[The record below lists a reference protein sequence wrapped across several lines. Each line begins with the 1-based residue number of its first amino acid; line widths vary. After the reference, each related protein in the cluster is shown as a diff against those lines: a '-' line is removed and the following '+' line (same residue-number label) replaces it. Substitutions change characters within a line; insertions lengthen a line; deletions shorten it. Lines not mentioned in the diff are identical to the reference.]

1 MEKLYE
7 NPETTTIEQELE
19 LYRSMIGSLPQ
30 TIILLDKNKYVIRI
44 YNVPSQKTIADHL
57 YKITGKS
64 LHYYCK
70 DPTFPYQKLCC
81 QIDTIFDSVLKTGKT
96 IHFEDNLHDRDIEI
110 IVSRIPNK
118 RITIQIRD
126 ISNLINIEKERETQ
140 AHNQELHGALI
151 AGGLSSWSYD
161 VEKKIIS
168 SVHNNTV
175 IGKQMR
181 LEELLLRIEPGYRH
195 LLIDAFEQIIHHGS
209 KFQKF
214 IVEIRDLFNQ
224 KIDLDIHAIPYRYT
238 PNGKV
243 SIIIGSQKDATK
255 KLFYETNRTT
265 LIKQNKLILDN
276 ANSGFVYMTSNY
288 QILWENVSK
297 VFSDTQIVNHFRV
310 GSHCYR
316 SFGKKKAPFCMEC
329 PTLQAIASRKVQCH
343 TFTTPKGLSVEI
355 TANPII
361 NEEEQVEGVVL
372 RIDDITK
379 REATY
384 NKLKQSEAKNAATNQ
399 LLLAILEYMPCAF
412 FIKDANDEY
421 KYVIANKEFCNS
433 IVHTKKIIG
442 KTDYEIFP
450 PEKAN
455 YYRMQDTNVI
465 GCNDILTIDEEIG
478 TNNQDNFMWH
488 ITKFPLID
496 KKNNRKLVIGIALNI
511 TEHVRA
517 QQEIEYS
524 KTLLEFSF
532 VVGKIIPWI
541 WDLSTG
547 MIHSNSKEALFF
559 DQESTFEEYIDTF
572 VHPDHR
578 ARIKQEANDLIHG
591 RTKELNSQILTL
603 RSGKYEWNH
612 IIGQKIKDPQSGQLK
627 VLGINRII
635 TEEVKQK
642 EELARAKKKAEQSDA
657 LKSAFLANMSHE
669 IRTPLN
675 AIVGFSQLI
684 HTAESLEE
692 RQEYQRIIDSSCEYL
707 LNLINDILDLSKIEA
722 GYISRTDC
730 EFDLT
735 ELFSEQEIMI
745 RPKLKHS
752 VQLIWTKPTSKCIV
766 CLDRLRVAQIITNFL
781 TNAAKFT
788 ERGCIEMGFTSRD
801 GGVKLFV
808 KDTGCGI
815 AENNIDKVFERFE
828 KFNKFAQGTGLG
840 MAICK
845 AIINAYNGKIGVT
858 SRINEGSLFW
868 AWIPCHI
875 HSEKNDNSQT
885 NTTLP

>member
-1 MEKLYE
+1 METVHE
-7 NPETTTIEQELE
+7 NPEMTTIDQEIE

-44 YNVPSQKTIADHL
+44 YNVPSQKTIAEHL

-96 IHFEDNLHDRDIEI
+96 IHFEDNLHDRDVEI

-118 RITIQIRD
+118 RIAIQIRD

-151 AGGLSSWSYD
+151 AGGLSSWTYD
-161 VEKKIIS
+161 VEKKMIS
-168 SVHNNTV
+168 SIHNNTV
-175 IGKQMR
+175 IGKQMKF
-181 LEELLLRIEPGYRH
+181 EELLLRVEPDYRH
-195 LLIDAFEQIIHHGS
+195 LLIDAFDQIIEHGS
-209 KFQKF
+209 EFQKF
-214 IVEIRDLFNQ
+214 TLKIRDLSNK
-224 KIDLDIHAIPYRYT
+224 KIDLNIHAIPYRHT

-243 SIIIGSQKDATK
+243 SIIIGSQKDATQ
-255 KLFYETNRTT
+255 KLFYEDSRTS
-265 LIKQNKLILDN
+265 LIKQNKLILNN
-276 ANSGFVYMTSNY
+276 ANSGFVYMTTDY
-288 QILWENVSK
+288 EILWENVSK
-297 VFSDTQIVNHFRV
+297 VFSDPQIVNHFRI
-310 GSHCYR
+310 GSHCNK
-316 SFGKKKAPFCMEC
+316 FTAHKKDLFCMEC
-329 PTLQAIASRKVQCH
+329 PTRQAINSRKIQYH
-343 TFTTPKGLSVEI
+343 TYTSPKGLSVEI
-355 TANPII
+355 TANPIL
-361 NEEEQVEGVVL
+361 NEAEEIEGVVL
-372 RIDDITK
+372 RIDDIT
-379 REATY
+379 E
-384 NKLKQSEAKNAATNQ
+384 QIKN
-399 LLLAILEYMPCAF
+399 
-412 FIKDANDEY
+412 
-421 KYVIANKEFCNS
+421 
-433 IVHTKKIIG
+433 
-442 KTDYEIFP
+442 
-450 PEKAN
+450 
-455 YYRMQDTNVI
+455 R
-465 GCNDILTIDEEIG
+465 
-478 TNNQDNFMWH
+478 
-488 ITKFPLID
+488 
-496 KKNNRKLVIGIALNI
+496 
-511 TEHVRA
+511 
-517 QQEIEYS
+517 QEIEYT

-532 VVGKIIPWI
+532 VIGKIIPWM
-541 WDLSTG
+541 WNLSNG
-547 MIHSNSKEALFF
+547 LLYSSSKEALFF
-559 DQESTFEEYIDTF
+559 DKRITFEEYINTF

-578 ARIKQEANDLIHG
+578 MRTKQEFNDLAHG
-591 RTKELNSQILTL
+591 KIQEINSKILTF
-603 RSGKYEWNH
+603 RSGQYEWNH
-612 IIGQKIKDPQSGQLK
+612 IIGQKIKNPQSGDYQI
-627 VLGINRII
+627 LGINRLI
-635 TEEVKQK
+635 TEEVRQQ

-745 RPKLKHS
+745 RPKLKHG

-828 KFNKFAQGTGLG
+828 KFNNFSQGTGLG

-845 AIINAYNGKIGVT
+845 AIVDTYNGKVGVT
-858 SRINEGSLFW
+858 SKINEGSLFW
-868 AWIPCHI
+868 AWIPCHV

>member
-1 MEKLYE
+1 MEELRE
-7 NPETTTIEQELE
+7 NSDTATIEQELE
-19 LYRSMIGSLPQ
+19 LYRSMIGSIPQ
-30 TIILLDKNKYVIRI
+30 IIILLDKNKYIVRV
-44 YNVPSQKTIADHL
+44 YNIPTQKTIADYL
-57 YKITGKS
+57 YEIIGKS
-64 LHYYCK
+64 LHYYIK
-70 DPTFPYQKLCC
+70 DPVSPYQRLCC
-81 QIDTIFDSVLKTGKT
+81 RIDSVFDSVLKTGETVYFKDN
-96 IHFEDNLHDRDIEI
+96 IHDKDIEI
-110 IVSRIPNK
+110 IVTRITEK
-118 RITIQIRD
+118 RIALQIRD
-126 ISNLINIEKERETQ
+126 ISKLINQEKEIEANT
-140 AHNQELHGALI
+140 HNKELHGALI
-151 AGGLSSWSYD
+151 AGGLSSWTYD

-175 IGKQMR
+175 IDKQMR
-181 LEELLLRIEPGYRH
+181 LEELLLRVEPEYRQ
-195 LLIDAFEQIIHHGS
+195 LLVDSFDRIIHQGS
-209 KFQKF
+209 EFQKF
-214 IVEIRDLFNQ
+214 ILEVRDLFNK
-224 KIDLDIHAIPYRYT
+224 KIYLDIRAIPYQYS
-238 PNGKV
+238 PDGKV

-255 KLFYETNRTT
+255 KLFYESSRAN

-276 ANSGFVYMTSNY
+276 ANSGFVYMTPNY

-297 VFSDTQIVNHFRV
+297 VFSDTQLINHFRV
-310 GSHCYR
+310 GAHCNQ
-316 SFGKKKAPFCMEC
+316 SSGNKKDLLCIEC
-329 PTLQAIASRKVQCH
+329 PTLQAITSRKVQHH
-343 TFTTPKGLSVEI
+343 TYTTTEGLSVEI

-361 NEEEQVEGVVL
+361 NEEEKVEGVVL

-384 NKLKQSEAKNAATNQ
+384 NKLKHSETENAATNQ

-412 FIKDANDEY
+412 FIKDANDAY
-421 KYVIANKEFCNS
+421 KYVIANKEFCSS
-433 IVHTKKIIG
+433 IAHTKNIIG
-442 KTDYEIFP
+442 KTDLEIFP
-450 PEKAN
+450 PERAKN
-455 YYRMQDTNVI
+455 YRMQDIDVI
-465 GCNDILTIDEEIG
+465 ERNDILTTDEEIG

-496 KKNNRKLVIGIALNI
+496 KKNNRKLVIGVALNI

-517 QQEIEYS
+517 QQEIKYS

-532 VVGKIIPWI
+532 IVGKIIPWI

-684 HTAESLEE
+684 YMTESQEE
-692 RQEYQRIIDSSCEYL
+692 RQEYQRIIDSSCEHL

-722 GYISRTDC
+722 GYISCTDDK
-730 EFDLT
+730 FDLT
-735 ELFSEQEIMI
+735 ELFSEQEIML
-745 RPKLKHS
+745 RPKLKHG
-752 VQLIWTKPTSKCIV
+752 VQLIWKKPSSKFIIS
-766 CLDRLRVAQIITNFL
+766 LDRLRVAQIITNFL
-781 TNAAKFT
+781 TNAIKFT
-788 ERGCIEMGFTSRD
+788 EKGSIEMGFTAID
-801 GGVKLFV
+801 GGIKLFV

-815 AENNIDKVFERFE
+815 EESNINKVFDRFE

-845 AIINAYNGKIGVT
+845 AIIDAYNGKIGVT

-868 AWIPCHI
+868 AWIPC
-875 HSEKNDNSQT
+875 EVFQEDKDNS
-885 NTTLP
+885 P

>member
-1 MEKLYE
+1 METVHE
-7 NPETTTIEQELE
+7 NPEMTTIDQEIE

-44 YNVPSQKTIADHL
+44 YNVPSQKTIAEHL

-96 IHFEDNLHDRDIEI
+96 IHFEDNLHDRDVEI

-118 RITIQIRD
+118 RIAIQIRD
-126 ISNLINIEKERETQ
+126 ISNLINIEKEKETQ

-151 AGGLSSWSYD
+151 AGGLSSWTYD
-161 VEKKIIS
+161 VEKKMIS
-168 SVHNNTV
+168 SIHNNTV
-175 IGKQMR
+175 IGKQMKF
-181 LEELLLRIEPGYRH
+181 EELLLRVEPDYRH
-195 LLIDAFEQIIHHGS
+195 LLIDAFDQIIEHGS
-209 KFQKF
+209 EFQKF
-214 IVEIRDLFNQ
+214 TLKIRDLSNK
-224 KIDLDIHAIPYRYT
+224 KIDLNIHAIPYRHT

-243 SIIIGSQKDATK
+243 SIIIGSQKDATQ
-255 KLFYETNRTT
+255 KLFYEDSRTS
-265 LIKQNKLILDN
+265 LIKQNKLILNN
-276 ANSGFVYMTSNY
+276 ANSGFVYMTTDY
-288 QILWENVSK
+288 EILWENVSK
-297 VFSDTQIVNHFRV
+297 VFSDPQIVNHFRI
-310 GSHCYR
+310 GSHCNK
-316 SFGKKKAPFCMEC
+316 FTTHKKDLFCMEC
-329 PTLQAIASRKVQCH
+329 PTRQAINSRKIQYH
-343 TFTTPKGLSVEI
+343 TYTSPKGLSVKI
-355 TANPII
+355 TANPIL
-361 NEEEQVEGVVL
+361 NEAEEIEGVVL
-372 RIDDITK
+372 RIDDIT
-379 REATY
+379 E
-384 NKLKQSEAKNAATNQ
+384 QIKN
-399 LLLAILEYMPCAF
+399 
-412 FIKDANDEY
+412 
-421 KYVIANKEFCNS
+421 
-433 IVHTKKIIG
+433 
-442 KTDYEIFP
+442 
-450 PEKAN
+450 
-455 YYRMQDTNVI
+455 R
-465 GCNDILTIDEEIG
+465 
-478 TNNQDNFMWH
+478 
-488 ITKFPLID
+488 
-496 KKNNRKLVIGIALNI
+496 
-511 TEHVRA
+511 
-517 QQEIEYS
+517 QEIEYT

-532 VVGKIIPWI
+532 VIGKIIPWM
-541 WDLSTG
+541 WNLSNG
-547 MIHSNSKEALFF
+547 LLYSSSKEALFF
-559 DQESTFEEYIDTF
+559 DKRITFEEYINTF

-578 ARIKQEANDLIHG
+578 MRTKQEFNDLAHG
-591 RTKELNSQILTL
+591 KIQEINSKILTF
-603 RSGKYEWNH
+603 RSGQYEWNH
-612 IIGQKIKDPQSGQLK
+612 IIGQKIKNPQSGDYQI
-627 VLGINRII
+627 LGINRLI
-635 TEEVKQK
+635 TEEVRQQ

-745 RPKLKHS
+745 RPKLKHG

-815 AENNIDKVFERFE
+815 AENNIDKEFERFE
-828 KFNKFAQGTGLG
+828 KFNNFSQGTGLG

-845 AIINAYNGKIGVT
+845 AIVDTYNGKVGVT
-858 SRINEGSLFW
+858 SKINEGSLFW